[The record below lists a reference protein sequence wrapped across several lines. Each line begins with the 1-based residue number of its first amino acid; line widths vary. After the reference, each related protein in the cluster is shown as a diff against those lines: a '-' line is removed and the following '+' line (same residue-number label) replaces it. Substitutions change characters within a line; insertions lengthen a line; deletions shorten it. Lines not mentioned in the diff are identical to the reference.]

1 MGCKIANGVIV
12 ITTKKA
18 KAGTSKI
25 TISSFLKMSS
35 KLDLDYVVPNA
46 SAEEYLE
53 FDQMN
58 FESSFFR
65 SLLGPLQGASVN
77 YLDPY
82 SLAMTAMNEAR
93 LGRISNEER
102 DATLLRLKSLDNSK
116 QIKDHLLQ
124 APLTKQY
131 NLNIA
136 GGSEINR
143 NSLSLLFEDSRDFFQ
158 KNENNK
164 FLVNFNNQTKI
175 TDKLHFDFSGI
186 LQLANTT
193 RNGVDLSDIGNL
205 ASWDMHKKRRT
216 EA

>member
-1 MGCKIANGVIV
+1 MIEQTNTLEEVVVISTGYQEISEERATGSYETISKSQIEKPASSISERLVGMVAGLQTTTSANGNISFEIRGQSSLYSSSSPLIVVDGFPVEDGFRSINPNDVESITVLKDAAAASIWGAKSANGVIV

-82 SLAMTAMNEAR
+82 SLAMTAMN
-93 LGRISNEER
+93 
-102 DATLLRLKSLDNSK
+102 
-116 QIKDHLLQ
+116 
-124 APLTKQY
+124 
-131 NLNIA
+131 
-136 GGSEINR
+136 
-143 NSLSLLFEDSRDFFQ
+143 
-158 KNENNK
+158 
-164 FLVNFNNQTKI
+164 
-175 TDKLHFDFSGI
+175 
-186 LQLANTT
+186 
-193 RNGVDLSDIGNL
+193 
-205 ASWDMHKKRRT
+205 
-216 EA
+216 